1 MRTRLLLAVVS
12 LALISAG
19 CASSSTKPHR
29 VHLPHRA
36 TNAVAPWVTTQNG
49 RFVDTRSGSAVVL
62 RGVNV
67 SVNSSAIV
75 YDKAAA
81 MGANFVR
88 IMAPWSTVEPRAP
101 NGSKHHWDE
110 AFLQQ
115 LDSAVADFQ
124 ASGVNVL
131 IDFHQFHWSPYFAK
145 VECKSNVA
153 VCNASGIPSWYYAD
167 GRFADT
173 KSGESDAKKA
183 FWTSEAARSEDAYA
197 AFAGMMAARYADDP
211 NVVGYEVFNE
221 PHPGGLGD
229 STTATD
235 TMLQW
240 QAEIRK
246 VVRAVDPQRTVFIM
260 CRGGGEGVGTADL
273 KAFGSL
279 DHLAL
284 DYHDYFNGIPGIGL
298 TSNGNDWTPSWPA
311 THNQKAERYAGT
323 AASQAAV
330 LAVPLQRTSQW
341 QIPLLVGEWGI
352 HTGVPGAL
360 EYQRQ
365 MLDLFDSEGVSWT
378 RWNLARGGGFGL
390 LQGTGSPTAEA
401 IQLENALRAATTP

>member
-1 MRTRLLLAVVS
+1 MWTRLLSAGLV
-12 LALISAG
+12 LALVTAG
-19 CASSSTKPHR
+19 CGSTTKPHR
-29 VHLPHRA
+29 VKLPHPA
-36 TNAVAPWVTTQNG
+36 ANAVAPWITTQNG
-49 RFVDTRSGSAVVL
+49 HFVDTRTGSPVVL

-67 SVNSSAIV
+67 AVNSSAIV
-75 YDKAAA
+75 YDKASS

-88 IMAPWSTVEPRAP
+88 IMAPWSTVEPTAP
-101 NGSKHHWDE
+101 NGTTHHWDE

-115 LDSAVADFQ
+115 LDGAVADFQ
-124 ASGVNVL
+124 KTGVNVL

-145 VECKSNVA
+145 VECKSNVSD
-153 VCNASGIPSWYYAD
+153 CNASGVPGWYYAD
-167 GRFADT
+167 GRFPDT
-173 KSGESDAKKA
+173 KRGESDAKKA
-183 FWTSEAARSEDAYA
+183 FWTSEAARSEDGYA
-197 AFAGMMAARYADDP
+197 AFAAMMAKRYADDP

-229 STTATD
+229 STSATD

-246 VVRAVDPQRTVFIM
+246 VIRAVDPGRTVFIM

-273 KAFGSL
+273 KAFGPL

-311 THNQKAERYAGT
+311 THNQKAARYAGT

-330 LAVPLQRTSQW
+330 LAVPLKRTTEW
-341 QIPLLVGEWGI
+341 RIPLLVGEWGI

-365 MLDLFDSEGVSWT
+365 MLGIFASENISWT

-401 IQLENALRAATTP
+401 IQLENALRAMQ

>member
-1 MRTRLLLAVVS
+1 M
-12 LALISAG
+12 
-19 CASSSTKPHR
+19 
-29 VHLPHRA
+29 
-36 TNAVAPWVTTQNG
+36 APWITTQNG
-49 RFVDTRSGSAVVL
+49 RFVDARSGSPVVL

-67 SVNSSAIV
+67 AVNSSSIV

-88 IMAPWSTVEPRAP
+88 ISAPWSTVEPTAP
-101 NGSKHHWDE
+101 DGSKHQWDE
-110 AFLQQ
+110 AFLQR
-115 LDSAVADFQ
+115 LDTAVSDFQ
-124 ASGVNVL
+124 KAGVNVL

-145 VECKSNVA
+145 VECKQNVA
-153 VCNASGIPSWYYAD
+153 VCNASGIPNWYYAD

-173 KSGESDAKKA
+173 KNGESDAKEA
-183 FWTSEAARSEDAYA
+183 FWTTEAARSEDAYA
-197 AFAGMMAARYADDP
+197 AFAGMMAARYADAP
-211 NVVGYEVFNE
+211 NVVGYEIFNE

-229 STTATD
+229 STAATD

-246 VVRAVDPQRTVFIM
+246 VISAVDPKRTVFIM

-323 AASQAAV
+323 ASSQAAV
-330 LAVPLQRTSQW
+330 LSVPLQRTSQW
-341 QIPLLVGEWGI
+341 RIPLLIGEWGI

-390 LQGTGSPTAEA
+390 LQATGAPTAEA
-401 IQLENALRAATTP
+401 IHLVNALPAPAPTPYRAARGHRGGRGGCPRAARARHGCGTAT

>member
-1 MRTRLLLAVVS
+1 
-12 LALISAG
+12 
-19 CASSSTKPHR
+19 
-29 VHLPHRA
+29 
-36 TNAVAPWVTTQNG
+36 
-49 RFVDTRSGSAVVL
+49 
-62 RGVNV
+62 
-67 SVNSSAIV
+67 
-75 YDKAAA
+75 
-81 MGANFVR
+81 MGAR
-88 IMAPWSTVEPRAP
+88 WRAAGRGAPDPP
-101 NGSKHHWDE
+101 PHHWDE
-110 AFLQQ
+110 AFLRR
-115 LDSAVADFQ
+115 LDSAVAHFQ
-124 ASGVNVL
+124 AAGVNVL

-145 VECKSNVA
+145 VECKEDVA
-153 VCNASGIPSWYYAD
+153 ECNASGIPRWYYAD
-167 GRFADT
+167 GRFPDT
-173 KSGESDAKKA
+173 KRGESDAKKA

-197 AFAGMMAARYADDP
+197 AFAGMMAKRYAADA

-229 STTATD
+229 STSATD

-240 QAEIRK
+240 QAEIRR
-246 VVRAVDPQRTVFIM
+246 VIRAVDPRRTVFVM

-298 TSNGNDWTPSWPA
+298 TTNGNDWSPSWPA
-311 THNQKAERYAGT
+311 THNQKASRYAGT

-330 LAVPLQRTSQW
+330 LSVPLRRTAEW
-341 QIPLLVGEWGI
+341 RIPLLIGEWGI
-352 HTGVPGAL
+352 HTGVRGSL

-365 MLDLFDSEGVSWT
+365 MLDIFASENVSWT

-401 IQLENALRAATTP
+401 IQLENALHAGP